1 MDDRT
6 RRLLEQPPTALLV
19 TMATPNAVAFLI
31 QSAVSMGEVWF
42 VGRLGIEALAGIAL
56 VFPLL
61 MLTQM
66 MSGGAFG
73 GAVAS
78 AVARALG
85 AGDRERAD
93 RLLWHVLVL
102 AVGGALVFALAFA
115 LFGRAFLSF
124 LGGEGEVLSRAS
136 RYGWVLFGGGLSIWL
151 MGMVSA
157 VYRGTGN
164 MRFPAL
170 LMIASAAIQVPLSG
184 VLVLGAFGAP
194 QLGIVGAAVSAVTS
208 ASILSAIMM
217 VRLTGA
223 SESVRLRRDAL
234 HLSRDLF
241 ADILRVAAPAALSP
255 LLTVATIVA
264 LTAIVARFGTAA
276 LAGYGIGSRIEFLL
290 VPLVFGLGAAMTS
303 LVGIAT
309 GAGRMERAERIGWTG
324 AAMAAAL
331 AGGIGGVL
339 ALFPGPWIAMFT
351 DDAATAAAATA
362 YIRIVGPVYAFQGL
376 GLSLYFASQGA
387 GAMFWPVAATV
398 VRIAVAVGGA
408 LLLGTR
414 FGLEGV
420 YTAAAGAMA
429 LYALIIAASVRL
441 GAWRR

>member
-1 MDDRT
+1 MDDLT
-6 RRLLEQPPTALLV
+6 RRLLEAPPTALLM
-19 TMATPNAVAFLI
+19 TMAPPNAVAFLI

-42 VGRLGIEALAGIAL
+42 VGRLGTEALAGIAL

-61 MLTQM
+61 MLMQM

-73 GAVAS
+73 GAVAA

-102 AVGGALVFALAFA
+102 ALGGALVFALAFWM
-115 LFGRAFLSF
+115 FGRAFLSF
-124 LGGEGEVLSRAS
+124 LGGEGEVLRAAS
-136 RYGWVLFGGGLSIWL
+136 RYGWVLCGGGLSIWL
-151 MGMVSA
+151 MGMISA

-170 LMIASAAIQVPLSG
+170 LLIASAAIQVPLSG

-208 ASILSAIMM
+208 ASILCVIMIL
-217 VRLTGA
+217 RLTGA
-223 SESVRLRRDAL
+223 SQSVRLRRDAL
-234 HLSRDLF
+234 HFSRDLF
-241 ADILRVAAPAALSP
+241 ADVLRVAAPAAVSP

-264 LTAIVARFGTAA
+264 LTAIIARFGTAA
-276 LAGYGIGSRIEFLL
+276 LAGYGIGARIELLL

-303 LVGIAT
+303 LVGVAT
-309 GAGRMERAERIGWTG
+309 GAGCMERAERIGWTG
-324 AAMAAAL
+324 GAMAAVL
-331 AGGIGGVL
+331 AGGVGLAL
-339 ALFPGPWIAMFT
+339 ALFPNPWIEVFS
-351 DDAATAAAATA
+351 DDAATAAAATS
-362 YIRIVGPVYAFQGL
+362 YIRILGPVYALQGL

-387 GAMFWPVAATV
+387 GAMFWPLVATA
-398 VRIAVAVGGA
+398 VRAAAAVGGA
-408 LLLGTR
+408 LLLGTP

-420 YTAAAGAMA
+420 YAAAAVAMA
-429 LYALIIAASVRL
+429 LYGVIIAASVRL